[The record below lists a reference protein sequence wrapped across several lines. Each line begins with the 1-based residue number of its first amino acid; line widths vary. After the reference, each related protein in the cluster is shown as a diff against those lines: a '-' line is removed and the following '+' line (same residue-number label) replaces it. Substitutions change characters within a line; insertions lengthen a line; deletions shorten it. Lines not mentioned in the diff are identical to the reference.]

1 MIYLF
6 SQIAISLG
14 LAAIVGGALG
24 WIAHRARAGKQ
35 IRALQQ
41 VVTRQQQQVSQAQT
55 EVSIL
60 TDDFD
65 DLKAHSASEINALTV
80 ENQKI
85 PALNQ
90 NLEKSQ
96 LLVRQLMQKHTAE
109 ISELEL
115 ANEKLLSK
123 SKQVNDREREF
134 TKLQA
139 ELDIERRKNGK
150 PPLRKSETA
159 TEQKQTELGLSVDD
173 NASTTKAEGSQDKDG
188 VASESHNG
196 TEAGLNKTLG
206 ATLGVA
212 GLTAT
217 AGAALSADTP
227 SDSDTHQNSNTQSNA
242 VEFDATPSDTSQ
254 ANTTQADIALTNVA
268 QSSNSSWSSKSI
280 TDVGSKAQTE
290 AELKALRDQLAEPL
304 SETQEKPADSAAVT
318 AGNYDAGRP
327 HNLDETTVDEE
338 ELKQLFDPVDQQDD
352 LKQIFGIGPV
362 TEKTLNKLGITA
374 YSQLADLKQHD
385 IEKIANALQIF
396 PGRIERDNWV
406 GGARAQLEEVLEDL

>member
-24 WIAHRARAGKQ
+24 WIAHRARSGKQ
-35 IRALQQ
+35 IRSLQQ
-41 VVTRQQQQVSQAQT
+41 LVTRQQQQVSQAQT

-150 PPLRKSETA
+150 QPLRKSEPA
-159 TEQKQTELGLSVDD
+159 TEHKQTELGLAMD
-173 NASTTKAEGSQDKDG
+173 NDASTTKVEESKDEG
-188 VASESHNG
+188 VVTSENHND
-196 TEAGLNKTLG
+196 TNAGLDKTLG
-206 ATLGVA
+206 AGLGVA
-212 GLTAT
+212 GLAAT
-217 AGAALSADTP
+217 AGAAISADASLETGSQQNRNAVHHDATQ
-227 SDSDTHQNSNTQSNA
+227 SDDAGSNTVESNA
-242 VEFDATPSDTSQ
+242 
-254 ANTTQADIALTNVA
+254 A

-280 TDVGSKAQTE
+280 TDVASKAQTE
-290 AELKALRDQLAEPL
+290 ADLKALRDQLAEPL
-304 SETQEKPADSAAVT
+304 TETQEKSADSAAVT

-338 ELKQLFDPVDQQDD
+338 ELEQLFDPVDQQDD

-374 YSQLADLKQHD
+374 YSQLAELKQHD

>member
-24 WIAHRARAGKQ
+24 WIAHRARSGKQ
-35 IRALQQ
+35 IRSLQQ
-41 VVTRQQQQVSQAQT
+41 LVTRQQQQVSQAQT

-150 PPLRKSETA
+150 QPLRKSEPA
-159 TEQKQTELGLSVDD
+159 TEHKQTELGLAVDND
-173 NASTTKAEGSQDKDG
+173 ASTTKVEESKDEG
-188 VASESHNG
+188 VVTSENHND
-196 TEAGLNKTLG
+196 TNAGLDKTLDAG
-206 ATLGVA
+206 LGVA
-212 GLTAT
+212 GLAAT
-217 AGAALSADTP
+217 AGAAISADASLETGSQQNRNAVHHDATQ
-227 SDSDTHQNSNTQSNA
+227 SDDAGSKAAQSNA
-242 VEFDATPSDTSQ
+242 
-254 ANTTQADIALTNVA
+254 A

-280 TDVGSKAQTE
+280 TDVASKAQTE
-290 AELKALRDQLAEPL
+290 ADLKALRDQLAEPL
-304 SETQEKPADSAAVT
+304 TETQEKSADSAAVT

-338 ELKQLFDPVDQQDD
+338 ELEQLFDPVDQQDD

-374 YSQLADLKQHD
+374 YSQLAELKQHD